1 MLPDQAVHPVAT
13 AGRLGDQ
20 VVVEQLVEALPR
32 RLRADVVERRGGG
45 FTIVEPPVV
54 GCDPAVEGLGHR
66 LDPAADTEI
75 ADAHFPQAAVHVD
88 EHGVEQRLGGIR
100 RPRPALAQAAQD
112 EEDKAL
118 ITYDIQVIGSSQ
130 FGKTREGKE
139 IVVLLNRLHRNGNIA
154 YGNTSEDDGRGFCD
168 GQNIT
173 VNGDF
178 RENLCSTSATLV
190 HEGSHALWRKKHPK
204 PDGKDKSKLFK
215 DAVEDELHAQE
226 NELVIYTWLKNNKGC
241 SDDFVLETRLK
252 RNNNGTLRSVIEE
265 SFSAIVNSP

>member
-1 MLPDQAVHPVAT
+1 MGDRKPGPICASQLGPDWIDAGTSCRSRTSSGPLGILMSLAMRAT
-13 AGRLGDQ
+13 
-20 VVVEQLVEALPR
+20 PK
-32 RLRADVVERRGGG
+32 
-45 FTIVEPPVV
+45 
-54 GCDPAVEGLGHR
+54 DPK
-66 LDPAADTEI
+66 
-75 ADAHFPQAAVHVD
+75 
-88 EHGVEQRLGGIR
+88 
-100 RPRPALAQAAQD
+100 QAAQD

-139 IVVLLNRLHRNGNIA
+139 IVVLLNRLHRNGTIA
-154 YGNTSEDDGRGFCD
+154 YGTTSEDDGRGSWD

-265 SFSAIVNSP
+265 SFTAIVNSP